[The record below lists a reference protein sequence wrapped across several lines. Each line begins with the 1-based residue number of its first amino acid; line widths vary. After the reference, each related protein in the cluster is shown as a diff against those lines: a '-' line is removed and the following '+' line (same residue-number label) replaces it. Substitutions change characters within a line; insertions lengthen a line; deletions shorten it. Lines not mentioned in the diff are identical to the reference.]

1 MTERTTNEEN
11 YANLVGNQINYRGQ
25 SYPIDLDRG
34 LVGTLTDEEIEKYSK
49 GVNRGINYGDG
60 DHNNIYFEEN
70 HAIRSS
76 TYHSPQS
83 IDICLKNFLI
93 GNDLRING
101 LNAPK
106 MFGIYFGKES
116 NTPFLVMQRKK
127 LISPSNLD
135 RNIRVRLHE
144 EIKQEFTKI
153 RLMGYQP
160 SDHYWN
166 FRFDPE
172 DGKGVFF
179 DFDKWESEH
188 FIPQLNEQERVY
200 FGEKIL
206 KPFLVMEK
214 LNLKK
219 IGFLNVNEKRIL
231 FNDYYNGLEKIQ
243 GLGYNNI
250 SNDTSIRRNFE
261 FDIIK
266 KSGVFFDFDDW
277 KSEHFIPQLNEK
289 GELITQ
295 NPVRMFSR
303 NPQRNKQEGE
313 LIR

>member
-1 MTERTTNEEN
+1 MRDKIT
-11 YANLVGNQINYRGQ
+11 YLGQ
-25 SYPIDLDRG
+25 SYPVDLDKG

-49 GVNRGINYGDG
+49 GVNQRLNDESFG
-60 DHNNIYFEEN
+60 NNNLIFFNQN
-70 HAIRSS
+70 HAVIYRKSNILWRIEQ
-76 TYHSPQS
+76 TN
-83 IDICLKNFLI
+83 ICLQNYFV
-93 GNDLRING
+93 GNDLITNRLG
-101 LNAPK
+101 AP
-106 MFGIYFGKES
+106 E
-116 NTPFLVMQRKK
+116 MQ
-127 LISPSNLD
+127 
-135 RNIRVRLHE
+135 
-144 EIKQEFTKI
+144 
-153 RLMGYQP
+153 G
-160 SDHYWN
+160 
-166 FRFDPE
+166 
-172 DGKGVFF
+172 
-179 DFDKWESEH
+179 
-188 FIPQLNEQERVY
+188 VY
-200 FGEKIL
+200 FGEKTL

-266 KSGVFFDFDDW
+266 KSGVFFDFDNW
-277 KSEHFIPQLNEK
+277 ESEHFIPQLNEK
-289 GELITQ
+289 GELIIQ

>member
-179 DFDKWESEH
+179 DFDKW
-188 FIPQLNEQERVY
+188 
-200 FGEKIL
+200 
-206 KPFLVMEK
+206 
-214 LNLKK
+214 
-219 IGFLNVNEKRIL
+219 
-231 FNDYYNGLEKIQ
+231 
-243 GLGYNNI
+243 
-250 SNDTSIRRNFE
+250 
-261 FDIIK
+261 
-266 KSGVFFDFDDW
+266 

-289 GELITQ
+289 GELIC
-295 NPVRMFSR
+295 
-303 NPQRNKQEGE
+303 
-313 LIR
+313 

>member
-1 MTERTTNEEN
+1 MRDKIT
-11 YANLVGNQINYRGQ
+11 YLGQ
-25 SYPIDLDRG
+25 SYPVDLDKG

-49 GVNRGINYGDG
+49 GVNQRLNDEDGNY
-60 DHNNIYFEEN
+60 NNIYFQEN

-76 TYHSPQS
+76 KSSSQS

-261 FDIIK
+261 FDII
-266 KSGVFFDFDDW
+266 
-277 KSEHFIPQLNEK
+277 
-289 GELITQ
+289 
-295 NPVRMFSR
+295 
-303 NPQRNKQEGE
+303 
-313 LIR
+313 